1 MLSYTAYL
9 RVYEPLSAFEEP
21 ELSRWVAYAASPSR
35 PRRLSTLEAEYV
47 GALRRLTAQPPVIIP
62 DTESQDAYIRRA
74 EGVTYVCPWQTR
86 LRSWLAL
93 SHLRAPARPP
103 LADAFALREAER
115 AVRTYVGTCAG
126 TASLKTYIQT
136 SSWCVPLV
144 WFAMFSPAERR
155 LALGP
160 GGETGAAGP
169 AAASVMRTLMYAT
182 AMAQARRRLARGLA
196 AVRQGLRGPLGREED
211 IRRRSLA
218 ITAHLEHLARWLE
231 EFHPQSVVEL
241 DYGGLVNLLDDD
253 ALRSDQSVAE
263 IAAAVSGLCRDEPE
277 LAIAMYRRAAGRC
290 QALRAAETAN

>member
-1 MLSYTAYL
+1 MPYAAYL

-35 PRRLSTLEAEYV
+35 PRRLQALEAEYSE
-47 GALRRLTAQPPVIIP
+47 ALRRIAALPPVVVP
-62 DTESQDAYIRRA
+62 DTESEDAYIRWA
-74 EGVTYVCPWQTR
+74 DGVTYICPWQTQ

-93 SHLRAPARPP
+93 SHLRATARPP
-103 LADAFALREAER
+103 LADAFSSREAQR
-115 AVRTYVGTCAG
+115 AARALAQTYGD
-126 TASLKTYIQT
+126 ASAPKTYIQT
-136 SSWCVPLV
+136 SAWSVPLA
-144 WFAMFSPAERR
+144 WFAMFSPAERW

-160 GGETGAAGP
+160 GGGTGAAGP
-169 AAASVMRTLMYAT
+169 ATASAMRTLMYAT

-211 IRRRSLA
+211 IRRGSLA
-218 ITAHLEHLARWLE
+218 VTAHLEHVASWLE

-263 IAAAVSGLCRDEPE
+263 IGAAIRGLSEDEPE
-277 LAIAMYRRAAGRC
+277 LAIAMYRRAAGRRQVLC
-290 QALRAAETAN
+290 AAESAN

>member
-1 MLSYTAYL
+1 MPYTAYL

-35 PRRLSTLEAEYV
+35 PRRLSALEAEYV
-47 GALRRLTAQPPVIIP
+47 GALRRLTTQPPVIIP
-62 DTESQDAYIRRA
+62 DTESEDAYIRWA

-93 SHLRAPARPP
+93 SHLRATARPP
-103 LADAFALREAER
+103 LVDAFAPREAER
-115 AVRTYVGTCAG
+115 AMRAYAG
-126 TASLKTYIQT
+126 AGSLKMYIQT
-136 SSWCVPLV
+136 SPWCVPLV
-144 WFAMFSPAERR
+144 WFAMFSPAERW

-160 GGETGAAGP
+160 GGGTGAAGP
-169 AAASVMRTLMYAT
+169 ATASAMRTLMYAT

-211 IRRRSLA
+211 IRRGSLA
-218 ITAHLEHLARWLE
+218 VTAHLEHVASWLE

-277 LAIAMYRRAAGRC
+277 LAIPVYRRAAGRC